1 MQISKEKKMRNKK
14 ILIIAAHPDD
24 EVLGCGGTM
33 AKWANEGAEVYSL
46 IMAEGATSRDK
57 TRDRESRNVD
67 LAHLGLAAQKASD
80 LLGIASVELLSYPDN
95 RMDSADLLDV
105 VKSVEDRIKKIKPD
119 TVVMH
124 HSADLNIDHQ
134 VIHEAV
140 MAACRPQPGHPVKRI
155 LSFEVPSSTEWQS
168 PTFGNSFIPNWF
180 EDISDTL
187 ELKIRALEVYETEM
201 REWPHARSIKAVEHL
216 ARWRGASIGREAAE
230 AFILERAIN

>member
-1 MQISKEKKMRNKK
+1 MRNKK

-33 AKWANEGAEVYSL
+33 AKWANEGAEVYAL

-95 RMDSADLLDV
+95 RMDSVDLLDV
-105 VKSVEDRIKKIKPD
+105 VKSVEDRIKKINPD
-119 TVVMH
+119 TVVTH

-140 MAACRPQPGHPVKRI
+140 MAACRPQPGNPVKRI

-187 ELKIRALEVYETEM
+187 ELKIRALEAYETEM

>member
-1 MQISKEKKMRNKK
+1 MRNKK

-33 AKWANEGAEVYSL
+33 AKWANGGAEVYSL

-95 RMDSADLLDV
+95 RMDSVDLLDV
-105 VKSVEDRIKKIKPD
+105 VKSVEDRIKKINPD
-119 TVVMH
+119 TVVTH

-187 ELKIRALEVYETEM
+187 ELKIRALEAYETEM

>member
-1 MQISKEKKMRNKK
+1 MRNKK
-14 ILIIAAHPDD
+14 ILIISAHPDD

-95 RMDSADLLDV
+95 RMDSVDLLDV
-105 VKSVEDRIKKIKPD
+105 VKSVEDRIKKINPD
-119 TVVMH
+119 KVVTH

-187 ELKIRALEVYETEM
+187 ELKIRALEAYETEM

>member
-1 MQISKEKKMRNKK
+1 MRNKK

-33 AKWANEGAEVYSL
+33 AKWANEGAEVYAL

-95 RMDSADLLDV
+95 RMDSVDLLDV
-105 VKSVEDRIKKIKPD
+105 VKSVEDRIKKINPD
-119 TVVMH
+119 TVVTH

-187 ELKIRALEVYETEM
+187 ELKIRALEAYETEM

>member
-1 MQISKEKKMRNKK
+1 MMK
-14 ILIIAAHPDD
+14 ILSIAAHPDD
-24 EVLGCGGTM
+24 EVLGCGGSM
-33 AKWANEGAEVYSL
+33 AKWSSDGAEVHSL

-95 RMDSADLLDV
+95 RMDSVDLLDV
-105 VKSVEDRIKKIKPD
+105 VKSVEDRIKKINPD
-119 TVVMH
+119 TVVTH

-168 PTFGNSFIPNWF
+168 PTFGNCFIPNWF

-187 ELKIRALEVYETEM
+187 ELKIRALEAYETEM